1 MVPFWV
7 FYMDRPCE
15 IDIEPKE
22 TAPGQQVPAA
32 PFDVEAKLPSVAIG
46 VRLFQFLLALYCPSN
61 CNKQNQKQHD
71 HASLEPSR
79 ACGSMVVVHC
89 SFQHFAAAP
98 SLEIEPTVVP
108 ECPRDRVGHRLRK
121 IPGTPST
128 APTPVGF
135 VFCGQVGIANDDDQY
150 QKYDI
155 YDLSSSHED
164 TFSCLWKTRCE
175 NEVVEENLKMK

>member
-7 FYMDRPCE
+7 LYMDRPCE
-15 IDIEPKE
+15 IEQE
-22 TAPGQQVPAA
+22 GTAPGQQVPAA
-32 PFDVEAKLPSVAIG
+32 PSDVEAKLPSVAIG
-46 VRLFQFLLALYCPSN
+46 VRVCQFLLARYCPSN
-61 CNKQNQKQHD
+61 CKKQKQHD
-71 HASLEPSR
+71 LASLEPSR
-79 ACGSMVVVHC
+79 ARGSMVVVHC

-150 QKYDI
+150 QKYEDI

-175 NEVVEENLKMK
+175 NEVVEENVEDEIK